1 MADYGSP
8 LVPRRRLAAE
18 LARLRK
24 DSGLTGA
31 QVAKQLNWSTSKVSR
46 YELARTGLKPDD
58 VDILLDFYR
67 IDGKAKEEL
76 LTLATEAAKR
86 GWWEAYS
93 DVLPDELAELIG
105 LETEARL
112 ALTWQIECIPGLL
125 QTENYASQ
133 VNRGFQEVV
142 AMPPRAMARRVKA
155 RLLRQQVLTR
165 DNPLCLSVVIDES
178 ALLRGPADP
187 RVMRDQMEHLVEVSA
202 LPNVTIHVLPISGSL
217 AIIQPSFVVL
227 EFGDSEIGSAD
238 NLPDVAYAEH
248 LVTNLYFEEEDD
260 TYHYKEAYGHLAAA
274 ALSEADSTAM
284 FAELAK
290 RI

>member
-31 QVAKQLNWSTSKVSR
+31 QVARQLSWSTSKISR
-46 YELARTGLKPDD
+46 YELARTGLKPED
-58 VDILLDFYR
+58 VDDLLDLY
-67 IDGKAKEEL
+67 GVAGQAKEEL
-76 LTLATEAAKR
+76 MVLATEAAKR

-93 DVLPDELAELIG
+93 DVLPEELAELIG

-125 QTENYASQ
+125 QTEDYAGQ

-142 AMPPRAMARRVKA
+142 AMPPRTMARRIRA
-155 RLLRQQVLTR
+155 RLLRQQVLIR
-165 DNPLCLSVVIDES
+165 DNPLRLSVVIDES

-187 RVMRDQMEHLVEVSA
+187 QVMRDQMKHLVEVSA
-202 LPNVTIHVLPISGSL
+202 LPNVTIQVLPTAGSL

-238 NLPDVAYAEH
+238 SLPDVAYAEH
-248 LVTNLYFEEEDD
+248 LVTNLYFEQEDD
-260 TYHYKEAYGHLAAA
+260 TYHYKEAYGQLAAA

-284 FAELAK
+284 FAELA
-290 RI
+290 RRM